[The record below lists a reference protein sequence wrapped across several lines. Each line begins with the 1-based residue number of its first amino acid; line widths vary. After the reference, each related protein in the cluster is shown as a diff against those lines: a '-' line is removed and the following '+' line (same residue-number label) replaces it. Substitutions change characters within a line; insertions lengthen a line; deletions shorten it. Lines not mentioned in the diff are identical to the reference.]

1 MSVLFESILLFSLAV
16 LIIIMGGL
24 VYYFK
29 KRIVEV
35 EQNNATCLE
44 VVQDVYVQH
53 TKLRNEVN
61 GLMST
66 IHYQFHHS
74 QQTHQYQPPPKT
86 NDELIKIVLSEDENE
101 SEDEGLNGID
111 ESEDDQSEDDQSE
124 DDQSEDDQSED
135 DQSEDDQSED
145 DQSEDNGDINMKNEN
160 NNMKNED
167 KIKVVNVDLSFP
179 EEFEI
184 NIDEDLDGEDGEE
197 ESELK
202 SLEQPDH
209 QVVVN
214 KVDTTI
220 HMSKTEL
227 KKLSPTVLK
236 NLLIEKGINVEQ
248 VSKMK
253 KNELIDKLA
262 VM

>member
-74 QQTHQYQPPPKT
+74 QQTHQHQPPPKT

-111 ESEDDQSEDDQSE
+111 ESEDDQSQDDE
-124 DDQSEDDQSED
+124 
-135 DQSEDDQSED
+135 SEDDQSED
-145 DQSEDNGDINMKNEN
+145 DQSEDNDDINMKNEN

-236 NLLIEKGINVEQ
+236 NLLIEKGVNVEQ

-253 KNELIDKLA
+253 KTS
-262 VM
+262 

>member
-44 VVQDVYVQH
+44 VVQDVYMQH

-61 GLMST
+61 GLITTM
-66 IHYQFHHS
+66 
-74 QQTHQYQPPPKT
+74 QYQYHEQHHHQQHVKT
-86 NDELIKIVLSEDENE
+86 NDELIKIVLSEDDSESDSEHEDINEIDDSDNE
-101 SEDEGLNGID
+101 SES
-111 ESEDDQSEDDQSE
+111 ESESDEKREVNQ
-124 DDQSEDDQSED
+124 
-135 DQSEDDQSED
+135 
-145 DQSEDNGDINMKNEN
+145 
-160 NNMKNED
+160 MKNED
-167 KIKVVNVDLSFP
+167 KVKIVNVDMSFP

-184 NIDEDLDGEDGEE
+184 NIDEDLDGEYGEE
-197 ESELK
+197 DSELK
-202 SLEQPDH
+202 SLGQTD
-209 QVVVN
+209 QVIVN
-214 KVDTTI
+214 KVDTTTHI
-220 HMSKTEL
+220 SKTEL
-227 KKLSPTVLK
+227 KKLSPSVLK
-236 NLLIEKGINVEQ
+236 NLLIEKGVNADQ
-248 VSKMK
+248 VAKMK

>member
-74 QQTHQYQPPPKT
+74 QQTHQHQPPKT

-111 ESEDDQSEDDQSE
+111 ESEDDQSEDDE
-124 DDQSEDDQSED
+124 
-135 DQSEDDQSED
+135 SED
-145 DQSEDNGDINMKNEN
+145 DQSEDNDDINMKNEN

-236 NLLIEKGINVEQ
+236 NLLIEKGVNVEQ

>member
-1 MSVLFESILLFSLAV
+1 MSILFESILLFSLAV

-44 VVQDVYVQH
+44 VVQDVYLKH
-53 TKLRNEVN
+53 TKLQNEVN
-61 GLMST
+61 GLRST
-66 IHYQFHHS
+66 M
-74 QQTHQYQPPPKT
+74 QYQYQYHDPSQHDPSHHDPSQHVKT
-86 NDELIKIVLSEDENE
+86 NDELIKIVLSEDDSE
-101 SEDEGLNGID
+101 SEDKDINEID
-111 ESEDDQSEDDQSE
+111 DSDSEDK
-124 DDQSEDDQSED
+124 
-135 DQSEDDQSED
+135 
-145 DQSEDNGDINMKNEN
+145 DINEIDDSDSDSDSVNDEV

-167 KIKVVNVDLSFP
+167 KIKIVNVDMSFP

-184 NIDEDLDGEDGEE
+184 NIDEDLDGEDLDGEE
-197 ESELK
+197 DSELK
-202 SLEQPDH
+202 SLKQPDH

-214 KVDTTI
+214 KVDTTTHI
-220 HMSKTEL
+220 SKTEL
-227 KKLSPTVLK
+227 KKLTPSALK
-236 NLLIEKGINVEQ
+236 NLLIEKGVNTEQ
-248 VSKMK
+248 VAKMK

>member
-44 VVQDVYVQH
+44 VVQDIYMQH

-61 GLMST
+61 GLIST
-66 IHYQFHHS
+66 M
-74 QQTHQYQPPPKT
+74 QYQYHQQHHHVKT
-86 NDELIKIVLSEDENE
+86 NDELIKIVLSEDDSE
-101 SEDEGLNGID
+101 SEDK
-111 ESEDDQSEDDQSE
+111 
-124 DDQSEDDQSED
+124 
-135 DQSEDDQSED
+135 
-145 DQSEDNGDINMKNEN
+145 DINEIDDSDSDIDSDSDSVNDEV

-167 KIKVVNVDLSFP
+167 KIKIVNVDMSFP

-197 ESELK
+197 DSELK
-202 SLEQPDH
+202 SLEQTDH

-214 KVDTTI
+214 KVDTAT
-220 HMSKTEL
+220 HVSKTEL
-227 KKLSPTVLK
+227 KKLSPSVLK
-236 NLLIEKGINVEQ
+236 NLLIEKGVNADQ
-248 VSKMK
+248 VAKMK

>member
-1 MSVLFESILLFSLAV
+1 MSILFESILLFSLAV

-44 VVQDVYVQH
+44 VVQDVYLKH
-53 TKLRNEVN
+53 TKLQNEVN
-61 GLMST
+61 GLRST
-66 IHYQFHHS
+66 M
-74 QQTHQYQPPPKT
+74 QYQYQYHDPSQHDPSHHDPSQHVKT
-86 NDELIKIVLSEDENE
+86 NDELIKIVLSEDDSE
-101 SEDEGLNGID
+101 SEDKDINEID
-111 ESEDDQSEDDQSE
+111 DSESEDKDINEIDDSDSEDK
-124 DDQSEDDQSED
+124 
-135 DQSEDDQSED
+135 
-145 DQSEDNGDINMKNEN
+145 DINEIDDSDSDSDSVNDEV

-167 KIKVVNVDLSFP
+167 KIKIVNVDMSFP

-184 NIDEDLDGEDGEE
+184 NIDEDLDGEDLDGEE
-197 ESELK
+197 DSELK
-202 SLEQPDH
+202 SLKQPDH

-214 KVDTTI
+214 KVDTTTHI
-220 HMSKTEL
+220 SKTEL
-227 KKLSPTVLK
+227 KKLTPSALK
-236 NLLIEKGINVEQ
+236 NLLIEKGVNTEQ
-248 VSKMK
+248 VAKMK

>member
-35 EQNNATCLE
+35 EKNNATCLE
-44 VVQDVYVQH
+44 VVQDIYMQH

-61 GLMST
+61 GLIST
-66 IHYQFHHS
+66 M
-74 QQTHQYQPPPKT
+74 QYQYHQQHHHVKT
-86 NDELIKIVLSEDENE
+86 NDELIKIVLSEDDSDSESDINEIE
-101 SEDEGLNGID
+101 SEDE
-111 ESEDDQSEDDQSE
+111 DDDDN
-124 DDQSEDDQSED
+124 
-135 DQSEDDQSED
+135 
-145 DQSEDNGDINMKNEN
+145 EDNDNDDDNVKVKDNDV
-160 NNMKNED
+160 KVKDNED
-167 KIKVVNVDLSFP
+167 EIKIVNVDLSFP

-197 ESELK
+197 DSELK
-202 SLEQPDH
+202 SLEQTDH

-214 KVDTTI
+214 KVDTAT
-220 HMSKTEL
+220 HVSKTEL
-227 KKLSPTVLK
+227 KKLSPSVLK
-236 NLLIEKGINVEQ
+236 NLLIEKGVNADQ
-248 VSKMK
+248 VAKMK

>member
-1 MSVLFESILLFSLAV
+1 
-16 LIIIMGGL
+16 
-24 VYYFK
+24 
-29 KRIVEV
+29 
-35 EQNNATCLE
+35 
-44 VVQDVYVQH
+44 
-53 TKLRNEVN
+53 
-61 GLMST
+61 
-66 IHYQFHHS
+66 
-74 QQTHQYQPPPKT
+74 
-86 NDELIKIVLSEDENE
+86 
-101 SEDEGLNGID
+101 
-111 ESEDDQSEDDQSE
+111 
-124 DDQSEDDQSED
+124 
-135 DQSEDDQSED
+135 
-145 DQSEDNGDINMKNEN
+145 MKNEN

-214 KVDTTI
+214 KIDTTT

-236 NLLIEKGINVEQ
+236 NLLIEKGVNVEQ

>member
-111 ESEDDQSEDDQSE
+111 E
-124 DDQSEDDQSED
+124 SED

>member
-44 VVQDVYVQH
+44 VVQDVYMQH
-53 TKLRNEVN
+53 TKLRNEVSA
-61 GLMST
+61 LMQMQ
-66 IHYQFHHS
+66 YQYH
-74 QQTHQYQPPPKT
+74 QQTHHVKS
-86 NDELIKIVLSEDENE
+86 NDELIKIVLSEDESEREDDDINNIDDSENENDNE
-101 SEDEGLNGID
+101 SESESDN
-111 ESEDDQSEDDQSE
+111 ESESDSD
-124 DDQSEDDQSED
+124 
-135 DQSEDDQSED
+135 
-145 DQSEDNGDINMKNEN
+145 NEN
-160 NNMKNED
+160 EDTHNHEVNQMKNED
-167 KIKVVNVDLSFP
+167 KVKIVNVDMSFP

-184 NIDEDLDGEDGEE
+184 DIDEDLDGEYGGEE
-197 ESELK
+197 DSELK
-202 SLEQPDH
+202 SLGQTD

-214 KVDTTI
+214 KVNTTTP
-220 HMSKTEL
+220 MSKREL
-227 KKLSPTVLK
+227 KKLSPSVLK
-236 NLLIEKGINVEQ
+236 SLLIEKGIDSEQ
-248 VSKMK
+248 VAKMK

>member
-44 VVQDVYVQH
+44 VVQDIYMQH

-61 GLMST
+61 GLIST
-66 IHYQFHHS
+66 M
-74 QQTHQYQPPPKT
+74 QYQYHQQHHHVKT
-86 NDELIKIVLSEDENE
+86 NDELIKIVLSEDDSDSESDINEIE
-101 SEDEGLNGID
+101 SEDEDDDDND
-111 ESEDDQSEDDQSE
+111 EVKVK
-124 DDQSEDDQSED
+124 
-135 DQSEDDQSED
+135 
-145 DQSEDNGDINMKNEN
+145 DNNVKVKD
-160 NNMKNED
+160 NED
-167 KIKVVNVDLSFP
+167 EVKDKDEIKIVNVDLSFP

-197 ESELK
+197 DSELK
-202 SLEQPDH
+202 SLEQTDH

-214 KVDTTI
+214 KVDTAT
-220 HMSKTEL
+220 HVSKTEL
-227 KKLSPTVLK
+227 KKLSPSVLK
-236 NLLIEKGINVEQ
+236 NLLIEKGVNADQ
-248 VSKMK
+248 VAKMK